1 MIVKLVTFFIFF
13 FVHNLYSP
21 EIYVEEKNISA
32 IKAFLKKKLL
42 TVIKIDARNMMKNI
56 LLMILMKMIRS
67 NEEEDGN

>member
-1 MIVKLVTFFIFF
+1 M
-13 FVHNLYSP
+13 YSP